1 MLIISLRSR
10 VSKSQ
15 SRGTSHPPGYP
26 LYTIIVYLVTSLGK
40 QFAPSQ
46 TPAYIVNIT
55 SCAFGSISSGLIS
68 AVVCKLTKHT
78 NSKAA
83 KQDELNLENVTRCSA
98 ALAAGLMSAFSPLMW
113 QYNTSAEVFA
123 LHNMFVS
130 LIVYVLVIY
139 SSNVNSMSII
149 YLGAFICGLALTNQH
164 TAILLIMP
172 VVGYVFYTSS
182 IMIKPR
188 LLMTSAAS
196 FLVGISS
203 YSLLPLLAIY
213 RPHAGSWGE
222 VTTVRGFIHHLLRRD
237 YGTMRLYSGDDT
249 KSEGMNERILS
260 WASDFVFHQLSRS
273 SLIVLLTLGI
283 ISGLQ
288 MLLGTGRDSRALKQ
302 NKTKRVN
309 TQSRAKGKHPF
320 GVWTVILCAL
330 TFYLVV
336 FHSLANLPLSNK
348 LLFGIHQR
356 FWMHPNILV
365 YILLGIGLY
374 KIIACSPNK
383 STQRIA
389 AAVVLVLPC
398 STYWQNRSVSD
409 QSSNRYFRK
418 YASSILDTLPSHSLL
433 LINYDQQ
440 WTSVR
445 YLQSCEG
452 VRNDITSINLSMMTF
467 EWWKTKHA
475 LYDNVQFP
483 GTHYTRGN
491 TLPWLNGGFTFSE
504 FIDANSDNF
513 GTNIFIGGRLNF
525 EDPAFLDKYEEEPF
539 GLVRRVQKRDPRSK
553 SAESYRLKSLDTWR
567 VVSKHLS
574 SNLPCEEEYPETT
587 WESTVHREFFDHLV
601 SRSTYL
607 LDLALKQ
614 DAHAEKGMP
623 HKVVLPSIAEAA
635 AWLELA
641 QSWDTKSYARQSSMK
656 KNLGLAYMNIVRS
669 KEVRYPDVEDIF
681 GDDTDGEGRRHRQN
695 WWKGMSD
702 GDDNWKTWATT
713 RWKSEWE
720 AFLDLESSKAEP
732 GYMQIKNI
740 YESVVKSS
748 RRSTN

>member
-1 MLIISLRSR
+1 M
-10 VSKSQ
+10 
-15 SRGTSHPPGYP
+15 
-26 LYTIIVYLVTSLGK
+26 
-40 QFAPSQ
+40 
-46 TPAYIVNIT
+46 
-55 SCAFGSISSGLIS
+55 
-68 AVVCKLTKHT
+68 VVCKLTKHT

-83 KQDELNLENVTRCSA
+83 KQDELNLENVSRCSA

-130 LIVYVLVIY
+130 LIVYMLVIY
-139 SSNVNSMSII
+139 ISNVHSTSII
-149 YLGAFICGLALTNQH
+149 CMGSFICGLALTNQH
-164 TAILLIMP
+164 TSILLVMP

-182 IMIKPR
+182 TMIKPR
-188 LLMTSAAS
+188 LLLTSAAS

-203 YSLLPLLAIY
+203 YSLLPLLAVY
-213 RPHAGSWGE
+213 RPHAGSWGD
-222 VTTVRGFIHHLLRRD
+222 VTTVRGLIHHLLRRD

-260 WASDFVFHQLSRS
+260 WADDFVFHQLSRL
-273 SLIVLLTLGI
+273 SLIVLLTLGV

-288 MLLGTGRDSRALKQ
+288 MLLWTGRDIPALKQ

-309 TQSRAKGKHPF
+309 TQSRAKGKHPC
-320 GVWTVILCAL
+320 GVWTVILFAL

-374 KIIACSPNK
+374 KIITCSPNK
-383 STQRIA
+383 PTQLIA
-389 AAVVLVLPC
+389 VAVVLVLPC
-398 STYWQNRSVSD
+398 TTYWQNRSVSD

-418 YASSILDTLPSHSLL
+418 YALSILETLPSHSLL

-475 LYDNVQFP
+475 LYDKVQFP

-539 GLVRRVQKRDPRSK
+539 GLVRRIQKRDPRSK
-553 SAESYRLKSLDTWR
+553 SAESYRLESLDTWR
-567 VVSKHLS
+567 VVSKHFS
-574 SNLPCEEEYPETT
+574 SNLPCEEKYPETT

-614 DAHAEKGMP
+614 DAHSGSVMP
-623 HKVVLPSIAEAA
+623 PKVVLPSIAEAA

-641 QSWDTKSYARQSSMK
+641 QSWNTKTYARQSSMK

-669 KEVRYPDVEDIF
+669 KDVRFPKVEDIF
-681 GDDTDGEGRRHRQN
+681 GDDNGGEGRRHRQN
-695 WWKGMSD
+695 WWKGVSD

-720 AFLDLESSKAEP
+720 AFLELDSSKAEP

-740 YESVVKSS
+740 YESVVNSS
-748 RRSTN
+748 RGSTN